1 MLRWLVLD
9 LNSFFASCEQQEAPE
24 LRGRPL
30 IVVQTMAETTCA
42 IAASYPAKALGI
54 KTGTLVHEARRLC
67 PDLKL
72 VQANH
77 KLYVE
82 YHHRILKAI
91 DKHIPVED
99 VMSIDEV
106 ACRLDKVQ
114 QQPVV
119 ARKLARDIKHEIQTQ
134 VGACLTSSIG
144 ISANKLL
151 AKLASD
157 MQKPD
162 GLVIL
167 PIEELPRAI
176 LHLKLRDIPGIG
188 PNMAERLQKADITDI
203 ATLWKTDAS
212 RLRLIWGGVAGDKMH
227 ALLHGE
233 DIVSPK
239 HARSSISHQHVL
251 APNDRTKQKS
261 ATVVRQLLVRAA
273 QRLRDDGFFCRRLAV
288 EVKWLRRDGDT
299 WSATR
304 SFSETQ
310 DTAVLLRVLQEIW
323 PEVPDLKPLRI
334 GVVLSNLAL
343 KEAHQPDLFDKPR
356 DARLVTAIDELNAK
370 FGKGA
375 ISYGAAADD
384 QSSKIAF
391 QRVPKV
397 KEF

>member
-1 MLRWLVLD
+1 LLRWLVLD

-24 LRGRPL
+24 LRDQPL

-42 IAASYPAKALGI
+42 IAASYPAKVLGI

-114 QQPVV
+114 QQPLV
-119 ARKLARDIKHEIQTQ
+119 ARNLARDIKHEIQTQ

-151 AKLASD
+151 AKLASN
-157 MQKPD
+157 MHKPD

-167 PIEELPRAI
+167 PIDELPRAI

-188 PNMAERLQKADITDI
+188 PNMAERLQKADIADI

-212 RLRLIWGGVAGDKMH
+212 RLRLIWGGVAGDKMY

-261 ATVVRQLLVRAA
+261 AAVVRQLLVRAA
-273 QRLRDDGFFCRRLAV
+273 QRLRDDGFFCRRLAM
-288 EVKWLRRDGDT
+288 EVKWLRRDGDAWT
-299 WSATR
+299 ATR
-304 SFSETQ
+304 SFAETQ

-323 PEVPDLKPLRI
+323 TEVPDLKPLRI
-334 GVVLSNLAL
+334 GVALSNLAL

-356 DARLVTAIDELNAK
+356 DARLVTAIDEVNAK

-391 QRVPKV
+391 QRVPKG